1 MADISLRWRILFF
14 FCLLGLLPQLAISY
28 FSMSSYTRSLEQTYN
43 NQVSQLVVQA
53 AEQTSAKSLHLINE
67 LKNQAAQPYLQLSFQ
82 QYPLSSHFQ
91 LLKER
96 LELFR
101 VSRGIYGRLNL
112 CYLNGESLL
121 KTQQPEN
128 EEGYISFE
136 RDAILENSV
145 GLNQIRQPFQRIY
158 SPGSE
163 LAFFI
168 PVHSFRLATK
178 VVGYMVAYLPISEL
192 TTYFEKFELG
202 LNAQKSIFTTEGKLV
217 KSFNVNENRES
228 SSLIR
233 NYSADVEPLS
243 WQIVVSI
250 SEDELFS
257 DVIWLKQKSM
267 MFIGS
272 IVVLAFGFTFI
283 FSHRFTRPFKQI
295 IEGTRTFATGN
306 LEHCIMVESGHEAKQ
321 LAAAFNDMASQLND
335 RQQELNQAVRL
346 ASLGIMT
353 AGIGH
358 EIKNPLTGIKISSQ
372 VINKILVSKNSL
384 TGKKGLPKEQAED
397 FLEVAELARGISDE
411 ADRLT
416 KILNDLLE
424 FGRPREAKSVSFN
437 IVDTV
442 THAISL
448 VRAKFEKKQVK
459 IKIQLTPLQI
469 VADPDQILQVL
480 LNLLLNALEA
490 VADHT
495 GLIYIISELSP
506 DGTVTLK
513 IIDNGAGIAEDK
525 VHRIFDPFFSLH
537 EGGTGLGL
545 SVVYT
550 LLKQNNASVIVMS
563 RLNQGTE
570 FKITFTGGNNVQKE
584 TADD

>member
-1 MADISLRWRILFF
+1 MPDISIRWRILFF
-14 FCLLGLLPQLAISY
+14 FCLLGLLPQVAISY
-28 FSMSSYTRSLEQTYN
+28 FSMYAYTRSLEQTYN

-53 AEQTSAKSLHLINE
+53 AEQTSVKSLHLIND
-67 LKNQAAQPYLQLSFQ
+67 LKDQATQPYIQLSFQ
-82 QYPLSSHFQ
+82 QYPLSTRFQ

-101 VSRGIYGRLNL
+101 VSRGNYDRLTL
-112 CYLNGESLL
+112 CFLNGEPLL
-121 KTQQPEN
+121 STQPLEN
-128 EEGYISFE
+128 EKEYISFE
-136 RDAILENSV
+136 RAAIRDNSV
-145 GLNQIRQPFQRIY
+145 GLNQIRKPFQRIY
-158 SPGSE
+158 SPASE
-163 LAFFI
+163 LVLFI
-168 PVHSFRLATK
+168 PINSFRWSTK
-178 VVGYMVAYLPISEL
+178 VVGYMVAYLPISEF
-192 TTYFEKFELG
+192 TTYLEKLELG
-202 LNAQKSIFTTEGKLV
+202 LNAQKSILTTNGKLI
-217 KSFNVNENRES
+217 KSFNVNENKKSYFLLRH
-228 SSLIR
+228 
-233 NYSADVEPLS
+233 YSADVQPLS
-243 WQIVVSI
+243 WRIVVSI
-250 SEDELFS
+250 SENELFS
-257 DVIWLKQKSM
+257 DVIWLKQKIM

-272 IVVLAFGFTFI
+272 IVVLAFGLVFI
-283 FSHRFTRPFKQI
+283 FSHRFTRPFKKI

-306 LEHCIMVESGHEAKQ
+306 LEHRITVESGHEAKQ
-321 LAAAFNDMASQLND
+321 LAAAFNDMAGQLND

-346 ASLGIMT
+346 ASLGVMT

-372 VINKILVSKNSL
+372 VINKILASKNSL
-384 TGKKGLPKEQAED
+384 IGTKKLSKEQVDD

-448 VRAKFEKKQVK
+448 VRAKVEKKQVK
-459 IKIQLTPLQI
+459 IEIQLTPLQI

-490 VADHT
+490 VADHA

-506 DGTVTLK
+506 DSTVSLR

-550 LLKQNNASVIVMS
+550 LLKQNNASVNVMS
-563 RLNQGTE
+563 GLNQGTE
-570 FKITFTGGNNVQKE
+570 FKITFTGGNNVQK
-584 TADD
+584 DIVND